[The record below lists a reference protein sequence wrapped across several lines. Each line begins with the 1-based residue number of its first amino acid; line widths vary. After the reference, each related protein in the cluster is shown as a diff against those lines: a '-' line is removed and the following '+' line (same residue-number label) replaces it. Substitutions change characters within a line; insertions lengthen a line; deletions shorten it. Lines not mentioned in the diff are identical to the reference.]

1 MGHDEAELIRRVQQG
16 DQEAFRAIFE
26 LYHKKV
32 YRVAYGVVRESEE
45 ALDIVQEVFVKL
57 YRALG
62 SFKGRSSLYT
72 FLYRMAVN
80 TAIDHTRR
88 KEKPASASL
97 DEEGVPEP
105 IDDLERGPERRLLQK
120 EQEERVKK
128 AIETLPMDQKT
139 ALLLREV
146 EGLSYQE
153 IAEVTRCSIGTVM
166 SRLHYARKK
175 LQEALRDYLK
185 EGETSSGPSSLVED
199 EGRNR

>member
-1 MGHDEAELIRRVQQG
+1 MGHDEGDLIRRVQQG
-16 DQEAFRAIFE
+16 DQEAFRAIFD

-32 YRVAYGVVRESEE
+32 YRIAYGVVRENEE
-45 ALDIVQEVFVKL
+45 ALDIMQEVFVKL
-57 YRALG
+57 YRTLG

-80 TAIDHTRR
+80 TAIDHIRR
-88 KEKPASASL
+88 KEKSVAESL
-97 DEEGVPEP
+97 DEEGAPEP
-105 IDDLERGPERRLLQK
+105 VEELERGPERMILQK

-128 AIETLPMDQKT
+128 AIETLPLDQKT
-139 ALLLREV
+139 TLLLREV

-175 LQEALRDYLK
+175 LQDALKDYLK
-185 EGETSSGPSSLVED
+185 EGGEA
-199 EGRNR
+199 